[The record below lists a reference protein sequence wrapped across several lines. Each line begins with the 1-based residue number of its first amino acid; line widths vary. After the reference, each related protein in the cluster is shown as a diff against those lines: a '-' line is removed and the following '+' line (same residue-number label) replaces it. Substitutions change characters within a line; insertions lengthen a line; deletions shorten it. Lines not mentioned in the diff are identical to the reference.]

1 VHVLLRKR
9 DVRAATAW
17 IGVAWLSPGFGA
29 ALYYVFGINRVMR
42 RTSRMNPGVTPR
54 KALVTAKPATA
65 ETTPAAPEISSLPE
79 NIATIARVS
88 ALASRHMLAPGN
100 ALTVLR
106 AGDEAY
112 PAMLEAIG
120 EAKQSVAIASYIFHA
135 DKIGL
140 VFVEALKK
148 AQDRGA
154 EIRVLI
160 DGVGAGYLRS
170 PIAERLAAAG
180 ISTVQFMHYWQPWRM
195 PFVNM
200 RNHKK
205 LLIVDGALGFTG
217 GLNIA
222 DQNVLADNPPD
233 PVNDMHFRFEGPIV
247 TQLMVTFAEDWNF
260 MTGEELDGDR
270 WWPDIPTAG
279 AIPARGISSGP
290 DEDIGVL
297 SSVMATAVSEAKRRL
312 RIVTPYFLP
321 DQTLTACLVIAALRG
336 AEVDI
341 VVPERSDHAEF
352 QWAMHAHLALLA
364 APGITIYYSRPPFDH
379 SKLMTVD
386 GAWSL
391 VGSANWDVRSL
402 RLNFEF
408 NVECYGPRA
417 TTEIDRLIDDKIA
430 TARKILPVEFAARP
444 LAVKLRDSAARLLL
458 PYL

>member
-65 ETTPAAPEISSLPE
+65 DTTPAAPEISSLPE